1 MPARTTS
8 LKTLLSVITVVVSG
22 IALAV
27 SVFLIVITAQL
38 RDMMATQSESV
49 ESLLLIDQIKSDLL
63 DIDQSN
69 DPRLRGSL
77 GPRLR
82 REFVDMNRHVST
94 PRESSVL
101 AEAVGANERY
111 LAAQSGS
118 LPGVSARLLAD
129 TYAKVQALR
138 GINLDQ
144 ARKRAIIPSSSDGSP
159 TGSASASASW
169 CSRSAS
175 RS

>member
-1 MPARTTS
+1 
-8 LKTLLSVITVVVSG
+8 
-22 IALAV
+22 
-27 SVFLIVITAQL
+27 
-38 RDMMATQSESV
+38 
-49 ESLLLIDQIKSDLL
+49 SLLLIDQIKSDLL

-69 DPRLRGSL
+69 DPRLRESL

-144 ARKRAIIPSSSDGSP
+144 AREARDHSIQLGRFADRLGLGLGVLVLAHGIAVVSWLRSRAFAPLL
-159 TGSASASASW
+159 
-169 CSRSAS
+169 
-175 RS
+175 